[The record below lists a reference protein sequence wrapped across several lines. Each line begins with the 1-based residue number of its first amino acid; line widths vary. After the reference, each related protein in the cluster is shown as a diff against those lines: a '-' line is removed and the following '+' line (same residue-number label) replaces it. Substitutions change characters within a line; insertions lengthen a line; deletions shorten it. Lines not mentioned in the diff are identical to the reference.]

1 MELVTL
7 NVRTRRV
14 CKSKCNTT
22 YIPVFSSGKK
32 NSHLGLIDHVYEP
45 TWLFLEFPA
54 EIGTHGVFLGGREGP
69 NIWLFRVLMNW
80 HSFLLI
86 NVVEAWSPQDLNPHP
101 QA

>member
-45 TWLFLEFPA
+45 T
-54 EIGTHGVFLGGREGP
+54 
-69 NIWLFRVLMNW
+69 
-80 HSFLLI
+80 
-86 NVVEAWSPQDLNPHP
+86 
-101 QA
+101 